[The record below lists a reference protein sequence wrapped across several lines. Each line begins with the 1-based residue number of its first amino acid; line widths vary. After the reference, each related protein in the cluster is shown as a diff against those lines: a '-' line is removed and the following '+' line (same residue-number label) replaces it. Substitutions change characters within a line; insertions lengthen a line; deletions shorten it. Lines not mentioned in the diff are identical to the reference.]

1 MRVEF
6 IKSEFWGAALL
17 VAEADFKLA
26 KTKGAEFDSLAHATA
41 AFANL
46 FDVDYTITRREYN
59 AALDALEKN
68 GAVIFTIGSSQYPE
82 RRWVEIQVSNNNQ
95 PKRVLYADED
105 GYHLIRHAHFNPKA
119 VAAIQKRHK
128 EERKK

>member
-1 MRVEF
+1 M
-6 IKSEFWGAALL
+6 L

-26 KTKGAEFDSLAHATA
+26 KTKDAEFDSLAHATA

-46 FDVDYTITRREYN
+46 FDVDYTIARDEYN
-59 AALDALEKN
+59 AALDVIEKN
-68 GAVIFTIGSSQYPE
+68 GAVVFTIGSSQHPE

-95 PKRVLYADED
+95 PQHVLYADED